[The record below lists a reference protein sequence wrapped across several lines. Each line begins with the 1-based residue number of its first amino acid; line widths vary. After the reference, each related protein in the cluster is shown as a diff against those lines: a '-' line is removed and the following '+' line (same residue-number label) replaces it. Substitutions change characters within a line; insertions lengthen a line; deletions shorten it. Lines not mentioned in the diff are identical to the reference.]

1 MRTMLVLHYHYAPI
15 VLIVAWHAFMKRKNV
30 HRATS
35 LKIIVI
41 SILAV
46 DRTVV
51 PKPRVLPAIMARDIV
66 ARRTATIVPTRKTN
80 IVWIVLMDIIVAH
93 VARPTIPS
101 ACHHLPL
108 ATYAMKGYVKIVG
121 MIASTYLFLSFCSI
135 LLLLNKPCI
144 IRIVHYLFNQAAL

>member
-1 MRTMLVLHYHYAPI
+1 MTTRTRTITMRTRIVFHYHYAPI

-80 IVWIVLMDIIVAH
+80 IVWIVLTDIFVQSAT
-93 VARPTIPS
+93 RPTIPS
-101 ACHHLPL
+101 ACHHPPL
-108 ATYAMKGYVKIVG
+108 ATDAMEGCVKIVL
-121 MIASTYLFLSFCSI
+121 MVASTYLFLFFCCI
-135 LLLLNKPCI
+135 LLVI
-144 IRIVHYLFNQAAL
+144 EYTV